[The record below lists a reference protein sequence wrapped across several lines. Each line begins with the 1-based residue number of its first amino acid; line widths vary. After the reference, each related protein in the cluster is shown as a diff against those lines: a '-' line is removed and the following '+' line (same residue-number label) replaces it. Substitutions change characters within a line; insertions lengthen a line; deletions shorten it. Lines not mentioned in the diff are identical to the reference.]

1 LRYLHID
8 TGAMYR
14 AAAYA
19 VIRNNIDPH
28 DQDAV
33 EALVGKLRIRLER
46 SNGAEVLLDGEPVT
60 GAIRSSEVTAVVST
74 VSSYPGVRSK
84 MVDEQREIG
93 RNGGVVLEGRDIGTV
108 VFPDADLKFF
118 FIADPEERA
127 RRRYRELIDK
137 GERVEYDTVLKDIQ
151 TRDAQDTA
159 REVSPLR
166 KADDAITIDT
176 SDMSIEG
183 QINAVLEIVT
193 KRSENKSPVN
203 G

>member
-1 LRYLHID
+1 
-8 TGAMYR
+8 MYR